1 MDPIQDDSLLIKELN
16 DFLYKKSCYIH
27 LSFVFI
33 DEFLEDM
40 KSSLLMF
47 TSEETEKLFKFI
59 EDLEETFNDPRY
71 TLSQNVEE
79 QKKKLYEHISVIR
92 KGHLN
97 DKHKKLCELITE
109 KGDLLYEQTQKYHTT
124 IDDIKKDD
132 LLMKKFSDYFNNIR
146 MTYHLTQIKPV
157 RALSRPHSP
166 SDYE

>member
-1 MDPIQDDSLLIKELN
+1 MDSIQDDSVLIKELN
-16 DFLYKKSCYIH
+16 DFLYKKRAFIH
-27 LSFVFI
+27 LSFIFI
-33 DEFLEDM
+33 GDFMEDE

-79 QKKKLYEHISVIR
+79 QKKKLYERISVIR
-92 KGHLN
+92 KGYLN
-97 DKHKKLCELITE
+97 DKHKKVCDLITE

-124 IDDIKKDD
+124 IEDIKKDD

-157 RALSRPHSP
+157 RMINSP

>member
-1 MDPIQDDSLLIKELN
+1 MDSIQDDSVLIKELN
-16 DFLYKKSCYIH
+16 DFLYKKSCYIY

-33 DEFLEDM
+33 NEFLEDM

-47 TSEETEKLFKFI
+47 TQEETEKLFKFI

-71 TLSQNVEE
+71 TLSQNVKE
-79 QKKKLYEHISVIR
+79 QKKKLYERISVIR
-92 KGHLN
+92 KGYLN
-97 DKHKKLCELITE
+97 DKYKKVCDLITE

-132 LLMKKFSDYFNNIR
+132 LSMKKFSDYFNNIR

-157 RALSRPHSP
+157 RMINSP

>member
-1 MDPIQDDSLLIKELN
+1 MDSIQDDSVLIKELN
-16 DFLYKKSCYIH
+16 DFLYKKRAFIH
-27 LSFVFI
+27 LSFIFI
-33 DEFLEDM
+33 GDFMEDE

-79 QKKKLYEHISVIR
+79 QKKKLYERISVIR
-92 KGHLN
+92 KGYLN
-97 DKHKKLCELITE
+97 DKHKKVCDLITE

-157 RALSRPHSP
+157 RMINSP